1 MSNHFQLLQVLLSNP
16 SLIKAYL
23 LRHGVAALGKKLF
36 YLLVLIY
43 AFHAFLKSHGWL
55 SKKSVKGEHIFITGA
70 GSGIGRQMA
79 LKFARRGARITVC
92 DLNLDNAKKVEKE
105 ILDKGGEALAV
116 YCNVTVLSDVKEA
129 AAKAIEKFGDVTILI
144 NNAGIVTGKKLL
156 DSNEKLI
163 ETTIAVNTTSHAYTV
178 REFLPSMLKKNHGH
192 IVTVA
197 SVAGLVGV
205 NGLADYCASKFGAV
219 GFDESLRME
228 LSQLKTK
235 VRTTCICP
243 YYINTGMFDG
253 VQSKVPLLFPI
264 LSEQY
269 ASNRIVN
276 AILQNESVMV
286 MPWSCNLIQFLRAI
300 FPVSV
305 FDFICNLL
313 GANSSMDK
321 FKGRGTAKEILDNK
335 A

>member
-1 MSNHFQLLQVLLSNP
+1 MASHAHTLQALLSNP
-16 SLIKAYL
+16 AL
-23 LRHGVAALGKKLF
+23 LKHYFEKNAGKKAIAILIAL
-36 YLLVLIY
+36 YAIY
-43 AFHAFLKSHGWL
+43 AFFKTHGFL
-55 SKKSVKGEHIFITGA
+55 SKKSVKNQHIFITGA

-79 LKFARRGARITVC
+79 LKFAARGAKVSVC
-92 DLNLDNAKKVEKE
+92 DLNLDGAKKVEKE
-105 ILDKGGEALAV
+105 IQDKGGEALAIF
-116 YCNVTVLSDVKEA
+116 CNVTVLENVKEA
-129 AAKAIEKFGDVTILI
+129 AAKAREKFGDVHILI

-178 REFLPSMLKKNHGH
+178 REFLPSMLQNNHGH
-192 IVTVA
+192 IVTIA

-228 LSQLKTK
+228 LNQLKTN

-253 VQSKVPLLFPI
+253 VQSKVPLLLPI
-264 LSEQY
+264 MSEEY

-276 AILQNESVMV
+276 AILQNELVCV
-286 MPWSCNLIQFLRAI
+286 LPWTCNLIQFLRSI
-300 FPVSV
+300 LPVSM
-305 FDFICNLL
+305 FDIVCNIL
-313 GANSSMDK
+313 GANSSMEK
-321 FKGRGTAKEILDNK
+321 FKGRGTAKEILK
-335 A
+335 K

>member
-1 MSNHFQLLQVLLSNP
+1 MLDFKAFQKVLSDPALLKAFLLKNGY
-16 SLIKAYL
+16 A
-23 LRHGVAALGKKLF
+23 GLGKKLF
-36 YLLVLIY
+36 CLLVLIY
-43 AFHAFLKSHGWL
+43 AFHSFLKNHGFL
-55 SKKSVKGEHIFITGA
+55 PKKSVKNEHIFITGA

-79 LKFARRGARITVC
+79 LKFSRMGAKISVC
-92 DLNLDNAKKVEKE
+92 DMNFEGAKKVEQE
-105 ILDKGGEALAV
+105 ITGKGGQAIAIH
-116 YCNVTVLSDVKEA
+116 CNVTVIENVKEA
-129 AAKAIEKFGDVTILI
+129 AVKAQEKFGDVTILI

-156 DSNEKLI
+156 ETNEKLI

-178 REFLPSMLKKNHGH
+178 REFLPSMLRKNHGH

-228 LSQLKTK
+228 LNQLKTD

-253 VQSKVPLLFPI
+253 VHSKVPLLLPI
-264 LSEQY
+264 MSEQY
-269 ASNRIVN
+269 ASWRIVN
-276 AILQNESVMV
+276 AILQNEFVCV
-286 MPWSCNLIQFLRAI
+286 LPWTCNLVPFLRAI
-300 FPVSV
+300 APVSV
-305 FDFICNLL
+305 FDGLCTLL

-321 FKGRGTAKEILDNK
+321 FKGRGTAAEILK
-335 A
+335 K

>member
-1 MSNHFQLLQVLLSNP
+1 MAHHNALLAILSNP
-16 SLIKAYL
+16 AMLKSYL
-23 LRHGVAALGKKLF
+23 LKNGVSGLGKKCF
-36 YLLVLIY
+36 YILVLIY
-43 AFHAFLKSHGWL
+43 AFYAILKNNGFLP
-55 SKKSVKGEHIFITGA
+55 KKSVKNEHIFITGG

-79 LKFARRGARITVC
+79 LRFSRLGAKISVC
-92 DLNLDNAKKVEKE
+92 DLNLENAQKVEKE
-105 ILDKGGEALAV
+105 ITQQGGQALAIF
-116 YCNVTVLSDVKEA
+116 CNVAVLKDVKEA
-129 AAKAIEKFGDVTILI
+129 AEKALEKFGDVTILI

-163 ETTIAVNTTSHAYTV
+163 ETTIAVNTTSHSYTV

-192 IVTVA
+192 IVTIA

-228 LSQLKTK
+228 LGQLKTK

-253 VQSKVPLLFPI
+253 VQTKIPLLFPI
-264 LSEQY
+264 LSEKY

-276 AILQNESVMV
+276 AILQNEQVMV
-286 MPWSCNLIQFLRAI
+286 MPWSCNLTQFLRGFA
-300 FPVSV
+300 PVSV
-305 FDFICNLL
+305 FDFLCNLL

-321 FKGRGTAKEILDNK
+321 FKGRGTAKDILNNK